1 MRYDKEKRYFMTK
14 KLIELKSPTLV
25 QRAYRTKYN
34 GSTCPARKTILDLA
48 RNFEK
53 FGTLLDLPPKPKNQR
68 ASRVDALNQPK
79 ILFAEDPSLSL
90 NKASIA
96 VGISASLCRDILR
109 KDLQLKPFK
118 YQSSHE
124 LLPPDYAKRVNFAQW
139 WQGLPKDAQLW
150 LIASDEAYFYLT
162 EAINKQNNRLWL
174 TERPGDWIEKPLHDA
189 KVLVWCAITS
199 RKVYGPYFFEES
211 VNQHNYLHMLKTFF
225 WPKHYRLKDA
235 KKYYFQQ
242 DGATPHT
249 ANLVQDYLKDKF
261 GDQFIGKKQWPPRSP
276 DLNPCDYFL
285 WGYLKSKVYKPLPYT
300 LDQLKAN
307 ITREIRN
314 INNSVLNS
322 TFFNFSKR
330 CDLIIEKN
338 GGHIENK

>member
-1 MRYDKEKRYFMTK
+1 M
-14 KLIELKSPTLV
+14 
-25 QRAYRTKYN
+25 
-34 GSTCPARKTILDLA
+34 
-48 RNFEK
+48 
-53 FGTLLDLPPKPKNQR
+53 
-68 ASRVDALNQPK
+68 
-79 ILFAEDPSLSL
+79 
-90 NKASIA
+90 
-96 VGISASLCRDILR
+96 
-109 KDLQLKPFK
+109 
-118 YQSSHE
+118 
-124 LLPPDYAKRVNFAQW
+124 
-139 WQGLPKDAQLW
+139 PKDAHLW

-174 TERPGDWIEKPLHDA
+174 TERLGDWIEKPLHDA

-261 GDQFIGKKQWPPRSP
+261 GDQFIGKKQWPSRSP

-338 GGHIENK
+338 GGHKIINYYVIL